1 MGRLRWQ
8 CLLRQAIGLTTPG
21 DPLFDRLA
29 RALAGRYTLVRELGR
44 GGMATVYLGT
54 DVKLGRGV
62 AIKLLAPATRAY
74 LGSDRFQREVLLAAQ
89 LSHPHIVPLFEAD
102 EADGLLFYVMEYVE
116 GESLRQR
123 LSRHGPLSVDDAVR
137 IATEVGDALQ
147 YAHENGVIHRDIKP
161 ENILLSRGHA
171 LVTDFGIAKLMEE
184 RGSAEGPALTG
195 AGIAVG
201 TAAYMSPEQASGDK
215 RIDPR
220 SDVYALAAV
229 LYEMLAG
236 EPPFTGPSAQ
246 AIAARVI
253 NDPPRPIRTVRPAL
267 PVHLERALAAGLAK
281 SPADR
286 PRTARTFVDA
296 LASPARERRVSA
308 RQVAWMATA
317 SGVAIIG
324 WMVWRE
330 WRVHPPPGMVLVPAG
345 LYPVGGGGR
354 GGGAGGE
361 GVLSRD
367 STAVRLDAYFIDS
380 AEVGV
385 AAYRRY
391 LDATR
396 AHPPW
401 THPPPDQ
408 WPATGVLWSEA
419 VAFCAWRQRGG
430 RLPTE
435 DEWEAA
441 ARGPHG
447 FRYPWGNRWERG
459 RANADSLRDG
469 FAPAGAGSPGRS
481 WVGAVDLIGNAW
493 EWTAVSAPDARGQPG
508 HVIKGGAF
516 DTPSANATAAYRAV
530 LPDRRAW
537 LAHTGFRCARGVAV
551 VPEPVP
557 QPASVAVLYFE
568 TADTASAYL
577 ADGLTEAIITSLG
590 RIERLSVKS
599 RNAVRRFRGAADDPA
614 TLGRALDVAYLVSGS
629 VARPGRGQS
638 PGVTVELLRASDG
651 MHVWGGQYESRDTAL
666 QTIPQAVARAVAT
679 AITGA
684 LRPVERTALASRPP
698 RDPGAY
704 DRFLRANY
712 ELAQRTPRGVR
723 RAIDQYES
731 ALRLDPGF
739 TPALARVAVGYG
751 LFLDWGWE
759 YSGLSSEAVLSRGF
773 DAADRALQQDSA
785 SADAWMARGFLLSFR
800 YPRTFAGVHQA
811 LLRAIALDPRN
822 AEAHHQY
829 GMALLWLGRDSAAA
843 DMYGRALQLEPERP
857 ITLFNLGRVAAR
869 QVHYA
874 EARRWADSALAIDPG
889 ADYAYVLRALAEFRL
904 GKPAAARADAETAAR
919 LRSGFRV
926 PGEAVLALVELQA
939 ADTPAART
947 RIERLEREIRS
958 AGNHTI
964 TDAAWVGRAL
974 VALHEPDRALELLER
989 VRPRGARLWYYLR
1002 APEFDAIRSNPRFA
1016 QLVAE
1021 SAPE

>member
-1 MGRLRWQ
+1 M
-8 CLLRQAIGLTTPG
+8 
-21 DPLFDRLA
+21 LFR
-29 RALAGRYTLVRELGR
+29 
-44 GGMATVYLGT
+44 
-54 DVKLGRGV
+54 
-62 AIKLLAPATRAY
+62 
-74 LGSDRFQREVLLAAQ
+74 
-89 LSHPHIVPLFEAD
+89 SH
-102 EADGLLFYVMEYVE
+102 
-116 GESLRQR
+116 
-123 LSRHGPLSVDDAVR
+123 SRH
-137 IATEVGDALQ
+137 T
-147 YAHENGVIHRDIKP
+147 IHP
-161 ENILLSRGHA
+161 
-171 LVTDFGIAKLMEE
+171 M
-184 RGSAEGPALTG
+184 
-195 AGIAVG
+195 
-201 TAAYMSPEQASGDK
+201 
-215 RIDPR
+215 
-220 SDVYALAAV
+220 
-229 LYEMLAG
+229 
-236 EPPFTGPSAQ
+236 
-246 AIAARVI
+246 
-253 NDPPRPIRTVRPAL
+253 
-267 PVHLERALAAGLAK
+267 
-281 SPADR
+281 
-286 PRTARTFVDA
+286 
-296 LASPARERRVSA
+296 
-308 RQVAWMATA
+308 MATA

-396 AHPPW
+396 ARPPW
-401 THPPPDQ
+401 TQPPPDQ

-419 VAFCAWRQRGG
+419 VAYCAWRQRGG

-447 FRYPWGNRWERG
+447 FRYPWGNGWERG

-469 FAPAGAGSPGRS
+469 FAPTGAGPPGRS

-493 EWTAVSAPDARGQPG
+493 EWTAAAAADARGQPG

-551 VPEPVP
+551 VPERAVP
-557 QPASVAVLYFE
+557 PASIAVLYFD

-614 TLGRALDVAYLVSGS
+614 TLGRVLDVAYLVSGS
-629 VARPGRGQS
+629 VGRPGRGQS
-638 PGVTVELLRASDG
+638 PAVTVELLRASDG
-651 MHVWGGQYESRDTAL
+651 MHVWGGEYESRDTAL

-684 LRPVERTALASRPP
+684 LRPVERTALASRPR

-712 ELAQRTPRGVR
+712 ELAQRTPRAVR

-759 YSGLSSEAVLSRGF
+759 YPGLSSEAVLSRGF

-800 YPRTFAGVHQA
+800 HPRTFAGVHEA

-822 AEAHHQY
+822 AEAQHQY

-926 PGEAVLALVELQA
+926 PGEAVLALVELQT
-939 ADTPAART
+939 ADTPAARK

-958 AGNHTI
+958 AGNHSI

-974 VALHEPDRALELLER
+974 VALQEPDRALELLER

>member
-1 MGRLRWQ
+1 VGQLRWQ
-8 CLLRQAIGLTTPG
+8 CLLRQAIGLTTPA

-54 DVKLGRGV
+54 DVKLGRSV
-62 AIKLLAPATRAY
+62 AIKLLAPATCAY

-102 EADGLLFYVMEYVE
+102 EADGLLFYVMEYIE

-123 LSRHGPLSVDDAVR
+123 LSRHGPLPVDDAVR
-137 IATEVGDALQ
+137 IAVEVGDALQ

-171 LVTDFGIAKLMEE
+171 LVSDFGIAKLMEE
-184 RGSAEGPALTG
+184 RGSSEGPALTG

-220 SDVYALAAV
+220 SDVYSLAAV

-246 AIAARVI
+246 AITARVI
-253 NDPPRPIRTVRPAL
+253 NDAPRPVRTVRPAL
-267 PVHLERALAAGLAK
+267 PVHLERVLARGLAK
-281 SPADR
+281 APADR
-286 PRTARTFVDA
+286 HRTARAFVDA
-296 LASPARERRVSA
+296 LSAPAPAPQRRVSA
-308 RQVAWMATA
+308 RQVRWIATVGGAAILGWIAWRA
-317 SGVAIIG
+317 SRA
-324 WMVWRE
+324 
-330 WRVHPPPGMVLVPAG
+330 HAPPGMVLVPAG
-345 LYPVGGGGR
+345 LYPVGGGG
-354 GGGAGGE
+354 GGG
-361 GVLSRD
+361 GVPARD
-367 STAVRLDAYFIDS
+367 STAVQLDGYFIDS
-380 AEVGV
+380 AEVSV

-401 THPPPDQ
+401 TQPPPDQ

-419 VAFCAWRQRGG
+419 VAYCAWRQRGG

-441 ARGPHG
+441 GRGPHG
-447 FRYPWGNRWERG
+447 LRYPWGNGWERG

-469 FAPAGAGSPGRS
+469 FAPAGAGSAGRS

-493 EWTAVSAPDARGQPG
+493 EWTAAVAADTRGQPG

-516 DTPSANATAAYRAV
+516 DTPSVNATAAYRAV

-537 LAHTGFRCARGVAV
+537 LGHTGFRCARGLAVA
-551 VPEPVP
+551 PEHAAP
-557 QPASVAVLYFE
+557 PASVAVLYFE
-568 TADTASAYL
+568 TADTASAYV
-577 ADGLTEAIITSLG
+577 ADGLTEAIITNLG

-614 TLGRALDVAYLVSGS
+614 TLGRVLDVAYLVSGS
-629 VARPGRGQS
+629 VGRPPGGQS
-638 PGVTVELLRASDG
+638 PAVTVELLRASDG

-684 LRPVERTALASRPP
+684 LRPVERTALARRPP

-712 ELAQRTPRGVR
+712 ELAQRTPRAVR

-759 YSGLSSEAVLSRGF
+759 YPSLSPEAVLSHGF
-773 DAADRALQQDSA
+773 DAADRALRQDSA

-800 YPRTFAGVHQA
+800 NPRTFAGVREA
-811 LLRAIALDPRN
+811 LQRALALDPRN

-843 DMYGRALQLEPERP
+843 DMYRRALRLEPERP

-869 QVHYA
+869 QTRYA

-904 GKPAAARADAETAAR
+904 AKPAEARADAETAAR

-939 ADTPAART
+939 ADTPAARA
-947 RIERLEREIRS
+947 RIERLERDIRS
-958 AGNHTI
+958 TGDRTI

-974 VALHEPDRALELLER
+974 VTLRQADRALELLER

-1016 QLVAE
+1016 KLVAE

>member
-1 MGRLRWQ
+1 MGGGRPRAARLSVS
-8 CLLRQAIGLTTPG
+8 LGESLGARQSQR
-21 DPLFDRLA
+21 RLA
-29 RALAGRYTLVRELGR
+29 ARRFRARRSGKPRQVLGR
-44 GGMATVYLGT
+44 GG
-54 DVKLGRGV
+54 
-62 AIKLLAPATRAY
+62 
-74 LGSDRFQREVLLAAQ
+74 
-89 LSHPHIVPLFEAD
+89 
-102 EADGLLFYVMEYVE
+102 GLD
-116 GESLRQR
+116 RQR
-123 LSRHGPLSVDDAVR
+123 
-137 IATEVGDALQ
+137 VGMDGCRRPRRA
-147 YAHENGVIHRDIKP
+147 
-161 ENILLSRGHA
+161 
-171 LVTDFGIAKLMEE
+171 
-184 RGSAEGPALTG
+184 GPA
-195 AGIAVG
+195 
-201 TAAYMSPEQASGDK
+201 
-215 RIDPR
+215 R
-220 SDVYALAAV
+220 
-229 LYEMLAG
+229 
-236 EPPFTGPSAQ
+236 
-246 AIAARVI
+246 
-253 NDPPRPIRTVRPAL
+253 
-267 PVHLERALAAGLAK
+267 
-281 SPADR
+281 
-286 PRTARTFVDA
+286 
-296 LASPARERRVSA
+296 
-308 RQVAWMATA
+308 
-317 SGVAIIG
+317 
-324 WMVWRE
+324 
-330 WRVHPPPGMVLVPAG
+330 
-345 LYPVGGGGR
+345 
-354 GGGAGGE
+354 
-361 GVLSRD
+361 SRD
-367 STAVRLDAYFIDS
+367 
-380 AEVGV
+380 
-385 AAYRRY
+385 
-391 LDATR
+391 
-396 AHPPW
+396 
-401 THPPPDQ
+401 Q
-408 WPATGVLWSEA
+408 
-419 VAFCAWRQRGG
+419 
-430 RLPTE
+430 
-435 DEWEAA
+435 
-441 ARGPHG
+441 
-447 FRYPWGNRWERG
+447 
-459 RANADSLRDG
+459 
-469 FAPAGAGSPGRS
+469 
-481 WVGAVDLIGNAW
+481 
-493 EWTAVSAPDARGQPG
+493 
-508 HVIKGGAF
+508 GGAF

-551 VPEPVP
+551 VPERAVP
-557 QPASVAVLYFE
+557 PASVAVLYFD

-599 RNAVRRFRGAADDPA
+599 RNAVRRLRGAADDPA

-629 VARPGRGQS
+629 VGRPGRGQT
-638 PGVTVELLRASDG
+638 PAVTVELLRASDG
-651 MHVWGGQYESRDTAL
+651 MHVWGGQYDSRDTAL

-712 ELAQRTPRGVR
+712 ELAQRTPRAVR

-800 YPRTFAGVHQA
+800 NPRTFAGVHEA

-904 GKPAAARADAETAAR
+904 GKPAEARVDAETAAR

-958 AGNHTI
+958 AGNHTT

-974 VALHEPDRALELLER
+974 VALGESDRALELLER
-989 VRPRGARLWYYLR
+989 VRPRGARLWFYLR
-1002 APEFDAIRSNPRFA
+1002 APEFDAIRSDARFGR
-1016 QLVAE
+1016 LVAE